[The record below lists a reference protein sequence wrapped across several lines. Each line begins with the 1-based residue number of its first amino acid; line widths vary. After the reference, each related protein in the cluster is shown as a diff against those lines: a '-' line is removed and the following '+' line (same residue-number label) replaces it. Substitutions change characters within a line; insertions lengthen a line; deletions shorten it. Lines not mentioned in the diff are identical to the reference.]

1 MSASGG
7 IIPAVLAVAV
17 LAPTAAAALASL
29 LIRGGGER
37 GAQAAV
43 AGTAL
48 GTLAAAVVLVAVAA
62 GDPVFLGFGD
72 GAGLAA
78 GRLAGVLLVLVLL
91 VGLVVQVFA
100 TRYLQGDPRYAR
112 FFVLTA
118 VAVSATAAMVSAGT
132 IVVLAVAWVLAGA
145 ALVGLLA
152 HERGLPA
159 ARRAARRGAAIFT
172 IGDGALVL
180 AAALIV
186 AAVGDLSLRDTSA
199 AAAALEGREVLGLS
213 LPALVATLIVIA
225 ALARSAQVPFGSW
238 LPGTV
243 AAPTPV
249 SALLHAGIVN
259 AGGILLVMLAP
270 ILVLAP
276 GAILVAF
283 AAGAVTALYGTI
295 LMLARADVKGQLA
308 HSTMGQ
314 MGFMV
319 VQASLGALS
328 AAIFHLVAHGMY
340 KATLFLGSGSVIHER
355 QRLRRAPR
363 AAQRVGGAGRG
374 ARDAAVALSVT
385 FALLAGSVALIAPDL
400 AAQPGG
406 LILLAFAWATAAQAG
421 FWWLRLRRPGDAARV
436 TAAFALLG
444 LAIAA
449 YVGLLSAF
457 KTFLAPDLPAAD
469 LSGWAPAWLAIPVL
483 AVAALALALNWIAE
497 ASPATA
503 ARLGARAAG
512 ARRALYAAT
521 RRAGDVPDT
530 VRALPGRLRPDGAH
544 PTARPLDPTPA
555 RSL

>member
-7 IIPAVLAVAV
+7 IFPAVLAGAV
-17 LAPTAAAALASL
+17 LAPLAGAVL
-29 LIRGGGER
+29 ATVLIRLGGEG
-37 GAQAAV
+37 GARAAV
-43 AGTAL
+43 AATGL
-48 GTLAAAVVLVAVAA
+48 GTLGAAAVLVAVAA
-62 GDPVFLGFGD
+62 GDPVFLVLGD

-78 GRLAGVLLVLVLL
+78 GRPAGVLLVLVLA
-91 VGLVVQVFA
+91 VGLVVQAFA
-100 TRYLQGDPRYAR
+100 TRYLQGDPRFAR
-112 FFVLTA
+112 FFVLSA
-118 VAVSATAAMVSAGT
+118 LAISATAAMVSAGSV
-132 IVVLAVAWVLAGA
+132 VVLAAAWVAAGA

-152 HERGLPA
+152 HERDLPS
-159 ARRAARRGAAIFT
+159 ARRATRRAAVIFT

-180 AAALIV
+180 ATVLIV
-186 AAVGDLSLRDTSA
+186 ATVGDLSLRDTGA
-199 AAAALEGREVLGLS
+199 AAAALDGRDVLGAG
-213 LPALVATLIVIA
+213 LPALVAGLVVLA

-259 AGGILLVMLAP
+259 AGGILLVLLAP
-270 ILVLAP
+270 ILLLAP
-276 GAILVAF
+276 GVILVAF
-283 AAGAVTALYGTI
+283 AAGAVTALYGTV
-295 LMLARADVKGQLA
+295 LMLARADVKGRLA

-319 VQASLGALS
+319 LQASLGALA

-340 KATLFLGSGSVIHER
+340 KATLFLGSGSVVHER
-355 QRLRRAPR
+355 RRLRRAPR
-363 AAQRVGGAGRG
+363 PAPAVGGPGRG
-374 ARDAAVALSVT
+374 ARDAAI
-385 FALLAGSVALIAPDL
+385 ALLVTLAVIAAAVTVIDPALAS
-400 AAQPGG
+400 QPGG
-406 LILLAFAWATAAQAG
+406 LILLAFAWATSAQAA

-436 TAAFALLG
+436 AAALALIG
-444 LAIAA
+444 AAIIA

-457 KTFLAPDLPAAD
+457 KGFLAPELPAAE

-503 ARLGARAAG
+503 ARLGERAAG
-512 ARRALYAAT
+512 AHRALYAAT

-530 VRALPGRLRPDGAH
+530 VRALPGRLRARAPHAGAR
-544 PTARPLDPTPA
+544 ALDPTPA